1 MNLTLTLPTG
11 STALVRLPVGK
22 ARGFGEH
29 VTEKHF
35 CQGSYI
41 WSGDAFVGGCNGVVA
56 GEMAADGLAVE
67 FEVLSGT
74 YMFVVA

>member
-1 MNLTLTLPTG
+1 M
-11 STALVRLPVGK
+11 SMSK
-22 ARGFGEH
+22 KE
-29 VTEKHF
+29 VTICQCSCNFAVCWQNISPPEKHF